1 VNIQHNN
8 NKKRKTV
15 PSLSVFG
22 LHMAKLKSK
31 AGLLSTC
38 MRARSGQSDWRRKQ
52 TTSTSKLH

>member
-38 MRARSGQSDWRRKQ
+38 MRARSGQSD
-52 TTSTSKLH
+52 